1 MTHDHAATTMQAA
14 RTQYFRDNAFGDD
27 GGYDDA
33 WVDFK
38 LGPLPMPFPNTKGRV
53 RAVRYHDLHH
63 ILTGY
68 RTDLRG
74 ELEISAWELGAG
86 CKDFYAAWALNLGG
100 VGLGAW
106 LMPRRTFRAFVR
118 GRRSQSL
125 YGLPFE
131 QVLQQ
136 TVTET
141 RAAMGVADDVRPTA
155 KDVALYVATAIAG
168 LALGTILFWSMV
180 PFIPVGLFM
189 NVVRNRQRRAAVGSS

>member
-1 MTHDHAATTMQAA
+1 MSHYDPTATMEAA
-14 RTQYFRDNAFGDD
+14 RAQYFRDNAFGAD

-38 LGPLPMPFPNTKGRV
+38 LGPVPMPFPNSKARL

-68 RTDLRG
+68 KTDIRG

-86 CKDFYAAWALNLGG
+86 CKDFYAAWILNLGG

-106 LMPRRTFRAFVR
+106 FMPRRSYRAFLR
-118 GRRSQSL
+118 GRRSRTL

-131 QVLQQ
+131 KVLQQ
-136 TVTET
+136 TVAEA
-141 RAAMGVADDVRPTA
+141 RDEMGVVDELRATS
-155 KDVALYVATAIAG
+155 KDVALYLVTAIG
-168 LALGTILFWSMV
+168 GFLVGTILFWLMV

-189 NVVRNRQRRAAVGSS
+189 NVLRARQQRRIAKA